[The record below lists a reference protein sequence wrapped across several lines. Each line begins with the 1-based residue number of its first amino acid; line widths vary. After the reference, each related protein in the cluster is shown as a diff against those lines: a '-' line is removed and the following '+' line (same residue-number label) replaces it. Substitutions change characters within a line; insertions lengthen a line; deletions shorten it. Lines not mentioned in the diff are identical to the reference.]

1 MSANRKIAIVSTA
14 IFSMIANAFA
24 YFNLMPHHDAINHAL
39 YFAGNWVLSLGRFL
53 LIPYGKIF
61 GNIYMPWLN
70 GWLSIVFLT
79 VSVCLI
85 CEIYNMNKKVA
96 DCFNGRFFDNQ
107 LCHNR
112 IMWDIFFCSR

>member
-1 MSANRKIAIVSTA
+1 MSVNRKIAIVSTA

-39 YFAGNWVLSLGRFL
+39 YFAGNWELSLGRFL

-85 CEIYNMNKKVA
+85 CEIYNMNKKWQIVLTA
-96 DCFNGRFFDNQ
+96 GFLTTNPELFTEQF
-107 LCHNR
+107 LT
-112 IMWDIFFCSR
+112 